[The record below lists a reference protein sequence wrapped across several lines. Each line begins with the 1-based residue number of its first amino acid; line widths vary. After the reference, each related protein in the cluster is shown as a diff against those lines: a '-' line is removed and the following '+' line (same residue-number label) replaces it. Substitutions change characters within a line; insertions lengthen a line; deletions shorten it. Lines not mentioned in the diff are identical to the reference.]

1 MRPLTSIIESQSLVV
16 WPSWY
21 AHAVIKV
28 CPRPGPWNKALTSD
42 RCSKAITGLSVHC
55 SGRLVLSTARDG
67 GLRMWNLAKGR
78 CQYKTRLAD
87 VALDVQF
94 APSGNSYA
102 LVHGSEIQICDVG
115 GRPALHLPHTSSRWA
130 RLR

>member
-1 MRPLTSIIESQSLVV
+1 MWPCKDVHAAINVSTRPS
-16 WPSWY
+16 
-21 AHAVIKV
+21 
-28 CPRPGPWNKALTSD
+28 PRNVALTSD

-55 SGRLVLSTARDG
+55 SGKLVLSTARDG

-115 GRPALHLPHTSSRWA
+115 GAPALHLPHTSSGWA
-130 RLR
+130 SGAAC